1 MTAQLRQNLGEK
13 SLTVLV
19 TGAASGIGAATVR
32 AFATQGHH
40 VIALDQT
47 QPTMADDA
55 RVADVADPNDVRRA
69 LEGVTTL
76 DAVVHAAGIGHIG
89 TVEDIDLDELDR
101 LLRVNVRG
109 TVVVCQAAL
118 PLLRAAGGGSIV
130 LLGSALGLVG
140 APNRAAYTA
149 TKGAVHALGRQMAVD
164 YVGEGIR
171 VNVICPGTVNT
182 PWVER
187 LLSQADDPESALA
200 ALRARQPMG
209 RLGEPEDV
217 AELALF
223 LATERSSFVTG
234 SLISIDGG
242 YTAL

>member
-1 MTAQLRQNLGEK
+1 M
-13 SLTVLV
+13 
-19 TGAASGIGAATVR
+19 
-32 AFATQGHH
+32 
-40 VIALDQT
+40 
-47 QPTMADDA
+47 
-55 RVADVADPNDVRRA
+55 
-69 LEGVTTL
+69 
-76 DAVVHAAGIGHIG
+76 
-89 TVEDIDLDELDR
+89 
-101 LLRVNVRG
+101 
-109 TVVVCQAAL
+109 VCQAAL

-209 RLGEPEDV
+209 RLGEPEEV